1 MKLISLILFSPI
13 VCVFLYAGPDSAVR
27 SADAPSSYILGPN
40 DQITVDVLELP
51 ELNGKS
57 YRIDSGGSVSLP
69 LIGRVQ
75 AAGLTL
81 TEFEGEVKARLMT
94 QVRNPHL
101 VTGLVET
108 RSQPVSVMGAVN
120 TPGTQQLTGNRTL
133 FDVIATAGGLK
144 SDAGDEIKIT
154 RVPAEGPLPLPG
166 AVTDLATGDSVA
178 EVSVRDIVELHDQ
191 KTNIQVHPRDEISV
205 ARAEVVYVIGDVH
218 KPGGFTLAQR
228 RTITAVEALSLA
240 EGATNTAAPQK
251 ARILRISSDGAPT
264 RQQIPIDMKKILM
277 GKASDIE
284 LQPKDV
290 LFIPDNTAK
299 RASVKAAETALAT
312 ISGLIIWRGL

>member
-1 MKLISLILFSPI
+1 MKLLKLVLLSVS
-13 VCVFLYAGPDSAVR
+13 VCVFVHAGPDSASR
-27 SADAPSSYILGPN
+27 SADAPGSYILGPN

-75 AAGLTL
+75 AAGMTL
-81 TEFEGEVKARLMT
+81 TQFEGEVKTRLMT

-101 VTGLVET
+101 ITGLVET

-144 SDAGDEIKIT
+144 PDAGDEIKIT

-178 EVSVRDIVELHDQ
+178 EVSVRDVVELHNQ
-191 KTNIQVHPRDEISV
+191 KTNIQVHPHDEISV

-218 KPGGFTLAQR
+218 KPGGFTLSQR

-240 EGATNTAAPQK
+240 EGATTTAAPQK
-251 ARILRISSDGAPT
+251 ARILRISSDGTPA

-277 GKASDIE
+277 GKASDVE

>member
-1 MKLISLILFSPI
+1 MKLFSLILFSLI
-13 VCVFLYAGPDSAVR
+13 VCVFLHAGPDSVNR
-27 SADAPSSYILGPN
+27 PADVPGSYILGPN

-51 ELNGKS
+51 EFNGKT

-69 LIGRVQ
+69 LIGRLQ
-75 AAGLTL
+75 AAGMTL
-81 TEFEGEVKARLMT
+81 TQFEAEVKTRLMT

-120 TPGTQQLTGNRTL
+120 TPGTQQLTGSRTL
-133 FDVIATAGGLK
+133 FDVLAMAGGLK
-144 SDAGDEIKIT
+144 TDAGDEIKIT
-154 RVPAEGPLPLPG
+154 RVPAEGPLPLPS
-166 AVTDLATGDSVA
+166 AATDLATGDSVA
-178 EVSVRDIVELHDQ
+178 EVSVRDVVELRDQ
-191 KTNIQVHPRDEISV
+191 KFNILVRPRDEISV
-205 ARAEVVYVIGDVH
+205 ARAEVVYVVGDVN
-218 KPGGFTLAQR
+218 KPGGFTLSQR

-240 EGATNTAAPQK
+240 EGPTHTAAPQH

-264 RQQIPIDMKKILM
+264 RQQIPIDMNKVLSGKI
-277 GKASDIE
+277 SDVE